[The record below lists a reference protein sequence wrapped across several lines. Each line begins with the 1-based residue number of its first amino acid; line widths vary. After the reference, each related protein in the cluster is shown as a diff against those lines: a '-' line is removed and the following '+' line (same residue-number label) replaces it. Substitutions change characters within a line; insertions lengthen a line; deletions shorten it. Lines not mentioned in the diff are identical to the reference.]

1 MLLDNQR
8 QYAIAISILF
18 ILLIQGCASKNTL
31 YFDTHLQP
39 TLQAKQE
46 FPKNSGS
53 QYVYCFDCLNS
64 VKNDDTHAGESHV

>member
-1 MLLDNQR
+1 MLLNNQR
-8 QYAIAISILF
+8 RRTVLLSVLCILF
-18 ILLIQGCASKNTL
+18 LQGCTSKNTL